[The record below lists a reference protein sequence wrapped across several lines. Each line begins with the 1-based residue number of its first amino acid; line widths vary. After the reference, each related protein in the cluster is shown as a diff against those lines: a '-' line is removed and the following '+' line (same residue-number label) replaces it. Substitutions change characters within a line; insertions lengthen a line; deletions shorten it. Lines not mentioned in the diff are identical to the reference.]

1 MPGGSGVARPGAVP
15 GDIISALAGHS
26 TQNLAALDDVVAGLR
41 SGSTL
46 TADIITLTG
55 RRESVSVVLDPLG
68 S

>member
-1 MPGGSGVARPGAVP
+1 VP
-15 GDIISALAGHS
+15 GDIITALAGHS
-26 TQNLAALDDVVAGLR
+26 TQNLAALDDVVAGLQ

-55 RRESVSVVLDPLG
+55 RRESVSVVLAPLG